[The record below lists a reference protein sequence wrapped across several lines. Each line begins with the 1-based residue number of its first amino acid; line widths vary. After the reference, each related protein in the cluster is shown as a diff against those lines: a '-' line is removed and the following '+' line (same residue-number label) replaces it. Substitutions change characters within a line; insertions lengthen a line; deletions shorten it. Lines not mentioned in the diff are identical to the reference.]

1 MCKHVASGQGSRR
14 SLPVMVMFLSAWI
27 LAGCASVP
35 ERMTQAALTGDTAA
49 LDGLLKPGTTE
60 VNVPASLS
68 VALPTCPGQKI
79 LTPLQAAACAGQV
92 PAIRKLLDGKAQINL
107 ATASGLT
114 PLMLAIIHG
123 RDNAARLL
131 VEAGAGLELTD
142 AAGNT
147 ALLLALARGNKPLAE
162 FMLKHGASSKA
173 RNRVGDTAVLLANDA
188 GLARMLVALGADPLA
203 INADGQSGLHLAAK
217 NGNAPAAQFFLERG
231 VDAGLKDKNGSTALD
246 LARAETSAP
255 AAGNDRMALAV
266 RRGIS
271 AAKRGANPADAAQ
284 VQGRTEVAAVI
295 AAWVD
300 RSVRN
305 EMMLA
310 DRTAQEGRPG
320 EALALYAAA
329 LAKSAEAGSASEG
342 ELRVKI
348 VRYAASLTPVP
359 GLPEKAR
366 EHLVRSAYLLKKGQD
381 VSLVEHEITAALR
394 LAPWWAEGYF
404 NLGQLQAEQGK
415 FDSAEKNLALFIAAA
430 PADPR
435 AQTAQDKIYEVRMAR
450 EEDGKIRGMQG
461 RWTDA
466 GGRGYTTTISGDKI
480 LIRSDAGLS
489 FTLNQRNGVLD
500 GSVEGGSYAGANSC
514 TIPAQMHPVTGRLAP
529 DARSI
534 TLEYLWSRYKTSYH
548 CVNMAGVPSNC
559 CLLCDEVCD
568 AVTVSGTDRVNLQ
581 LKPAK

>member
-60 VNVPASLS
+60 VNVSASLS
-68 VALPTCPGQKI
+68 VALPACPGQKV

-162 FMLKHGASSKA
+162 FMLKQGASSKA
-173 RNRVGDTAVLLANDA
+173 RNRAGDTAVLLANDA
-188 GLARMLVALGADPLA
+188 GLARMLVALGADPQA

-231 VDAGLKDKNGSTALD
+231 VEAGLKDKNGSTALD

-255 AAGNDRMALAV
+255 VAGNDRMALAV

-271 AAKRGANPADAAQ
+271 AAKRGAIPVDAAQ
-284 VQGRTEVAAVI
+284 VQGRTEVATVI

-305 EMMLA
+305 EMMQA
-310 DRTAQEGRPG
+310 DRAAQEGRSS

-329 LAKSAEAGSASEG
+329 LAKSAEVGSTSEG

-489 FTLNQRNGVLD
+489 YTLNQRNGVLD
-500 GSVEGGSYAGANSC
+500 GSVEGGSYAGAHSC